1 MSGPVSW
8 PRRLL
13 ADERVR
19 FLVVGGFNTG
29 FGYLLFVAIELVVG
43 QHSSYFISLY
53 GAYLIAATVAF
64 ALHRR
69 LTFQVHGTGSVI
81 IDFLRYQTVSL
92 VALAVNSLALPAL
105 VEWAGLIP
113 IVAQLLIVVLTTTI
127 SYVGHKFFSFR
138 RAPAETTGPLRGDEP
153 G

>member
-1 MSGPVSW
+1 MI
-8 PRRLL
+8 RRLL

-19 FLVVGGFNTG
+19 FLMVGGFNTG
-29 FGYLLFVAIELVVG
+29 FGYLLFVVIELLIG
-43 QHSSYFISLY
+43 RHSSYFVSLY

-69 LTFQVHGTGSVI
+69 LTFQVHGTGSILV
-81 IDFLRYQTVSL
+81 DFLRYQAVSF

-105 VEWAGLIP
+105 VEWVGLIP
-113 IVAQLLIVVLTTTI
+113 IVAQLFIVVLTTII

-138 RAPAETTGPLRGDEP
+138 RTGDDSREALRADEP
-153 G
+153 S